1 MNISSSRS
9 GRGRRRTPM
18 AEINVG
24 PYIDVTLVLLI
35 IFMVTAPMLQTGV
48 DVDLPQAEAKMID
61 PKQELPLIISIDA
74 SGGIYLDSGN
84 QQDTAVT
91 PDELT
96 RQVVEALTK
105 KPGLAV
111 LIRGDSTVDYGKVVA
126 IMAALKNAGV
136 PNVGLMTRPA
146 EE

>member
-1 MNISSSRS
+1 MNLSPGTGSR
-9 GRGRRRTPM
+9 GKRRTPM
-18 AEINVG
+18 AEINVI

-61 PKQELPLIISIDA
+61 PKQELPLVISIDA
-74 SGGIYLDSGN
+74 QGNLFLDAGN
-84 QQDTAVT
+84 QQDTPVAL
-91 PDELT
+91 PDLT
-96 RQVVEALTK
+96 GLIIQALEK

-111 LIRGDSTVDYGKVVA
+111 LIRGDKAVDYGKVVA

-136 PNVGLMTRPA
+136 PNVGLMTRSA

>member
-1 MNISSSRS
+1 MNLTSTRG
-9 GRGRRRTPM
+9 GRGKRRAPM
-18 AEINVG
+18 AEINVI

-61 PKQELPLIISIDA
+61 PKQELPLIISVDA
-74 SGGIYLDSGN
+74 QGAIFLDAGN
-84 QQDTAVT
+84 QQDTPVVIQ
-91 PDELT
+91 DLT
-96 RQVVEALTK
+96 RLVVDALDK

-111 LIRGDSTVDYGKVVA
+111 LIRGDKAVDYGKVVS

-136 PNVGLMTRPA
+136 PNVGLMTRSD